1 MYLSQNRL
9 PSDSLRSHSH
19 IVHFQ
24 DSADAADEPIQD
36 WINSV
41 QLGDAIYSV
50 QNGRYEMSSVESVEY
65 IDDVN
70 DVIYFQI
77 ETLKREND
85 LLMKKLT
92 DQMLSLD
99 QASPRVSDIPWLV
112 TRVKVELSPSIT
124 TKNLHT

>member
-24 DSADAADEPIQD
+24 DSTDEPIQD

>member
-24 DSADAADEPIQD
+24 DSTDEPIQD

-112 TRVKVELSPSIT
+112 TRVKVKLSPSIT

>member
-9 PSDSLRSHSH
+9 LSDSLRSHSH

-24 DSADAADEPIQD
+24 DSADEPIQD

>member
-1 MYLSQNRL
+1 MDLSQNRL

-24 DSADAADEPIQD
+24 DSADKPIQD

-50 QNGRYEMSSVESVEY
+50 QNGRYEVSSVESVEY